1 MPLEDDHGR
10 SYIDKPKKKN
20 HAPNNS
26 LPGDYSSHP
35 WPKIR
40 TRLEVLGW
48 VMVIF
53 LALTGLSSVIGRAI
67 FLVTAFANPEMKMN
81 AFDVRYYVNHFAA
94 ISHLIPAAFIAILG
108 PLQFIRPLRKR
119 YLKAHRWSG
128 RIYILSGTIGAFSA
142 IAIGVFNP
150 FMGISGQGF
159 NEAMATAFLS
169 AYVLFCL
176 YMAYNRIRYKM
187 IGAHREWMIRS
198 FALMLAIATERT
210 ILGALLF
217 TTGVE
222 IGVLFGTTFW
232 MAALI
237 NLVVA
242 ETWIVITRTPG
253 NGAQHWKDVDAKTTN
268 T

>member
-1 MPLEDDHGR
+1 MTGATSTD
-10 SYIDKPKKKN
+10 PKKVYAPKKN
-20 HAPNNS
+20 
-26 LPGDYSSHP
+26 LPGDYSCHP

-40 TRLEVLGW
+40 KHLEVLGW
-48 VMVIF
+48 VLVIF
-53 LALTGLSSVIGRAI
+53 LALTGLSSVIGRAY
-67 FLVTAFANPEMKMN
+67 FLATAFANPEMKMN

-108 PLQFIRPLRKR
+108 PLQFIRPLRKK

-128 RIYILSGTIGAFSA
+128 RIYILSGALGAFSA

-150 FMGISGQGF
+150 FMGIGGQGF

-169 AYVLFCL
+169 ALVLFCL
-176 YMAYNRIRYKM
+176 YMAYSRIRYKM

-217 TTGVE
+217 TTDVE

-232 MAALI
+232 MAAVI
-237 NLVVA
+237 NLAFA
-242 ETWIVITRTPG
+242 EIWIVITRTAG
-253 NGAQHWKDVDAKTTN
+253 NGAQHWKDVDAKIAKT
-268 T
+268 